1 MVESLRRE
9 ENVVNVKEI
18 LGDHEDDDES
28 DEFFEQPP
36 WIQDTYKGIQELSH
50 QPSKKKKKRSADISN
65 VHSPNEY
72 EVEEREHLL
81 TDSLDFTSASKQV
94 NDSGTANDLL
104 DLVTFEGSESL
115 QRQLRVLVRKY
126 EDIFSM
132 DLRPTPANIE
142 PMVLEVDN
150 TQWEQP
156 VNRRPA
162 RIQSILKENET
173 RRQVDLM
180 LQNKVITPSQ
190 ASTWSQVLLTP
201 KPNKEWRF
209 CVDYRSLNVATKSI
223 GWPIPNVRQMLQRVG
238 NKRPKI
244 C

>member
-1 MVESLRRE
+1 
-9 ENVVNVKEI
+9 
-18 LGDHEDDDES
+18 
-28 DEFFEQPP
+28 
-36 WIQDTYKGIQELSH
+36 
-50 QPSKKKKKRSADISN
+50 
-65 VHSPNEY
+65 
-72 EVEEREHLL
+72 
-81 TDSLDFTSASKQV
+81 
-94 NDSGTANDLL
+94 
-104 DLVTFEGSESL
+104 
-115 QRQLRVLVRKY
+115 
-126 EDIFSM
+126 M

-244 C
+244 FGICDLTQGYYQSPLAMSSRLLTAFITAFGLYEWLRVPMGLKGAPSYF